1 MVKQYS
7 QNINTNTNFIPDHN
21 ICQWWATILQEGSH
35 KNPKTRHGPCKLCDN
50 GGSHTF
56 QCHVML

>member
-7 QNINTNTNFIPDHN
+7 QNINTTNFIPDHN

-35 KNPKTRHGPCKLCDN
+35 KNPKSRDMG
-50 GGSHTF
+50 
-56 QCHVML
+56 HVSYVTIVEVIQFSAMLH